1 MIFSISDAPATRIG
15 NARGAPCAA
24 ALAHLARHTSRDT
37 VLIASSTTQ
46 PVRHGDATVGHLTG
60 YDVDGLS
67 TVVDHLGA
75 KGLDLVLHGSGGGLE
90 AAAEFVALL
99 RGRYD
104 SIRALVPEAALS
116 ALSLIA
122 FVCDTIIM
130 PESALL
136 GVPQD
141 SREPHIACGEAADWV
156 ARNGAH
162 RNALNRIELAT
173 MVFDEDESSDGPIT
187 ARHARDLGL
196 QVHLVRDRS
205 GIGSHLEAIGKPV
218 EYTFRAEALV
228 KLIENH
234 QGGFYAVVS

>member
-1 MIFSISDAPATRIG
+1 
-15 NARGAPCAA
+15 
-24 ALAHLARHTSRDT
+24 
-37 VLIASSTTQ
+37 
-46 PVRHGDATVGHLTG
+46 
-60 YDVDGLS
+60 
-67 TVVDHLGA
+67 
-75 KGLDLVLHGSGGGLE
+75 LE
-90 AAAEFVALL
+90 AAAELVALL

-104 SIRALVPEAALS
+104 SIRALVPEAAVS

-141 SREPHIACGEAADWV
+141 FREAHITCGEAAEWV
-156 ARNGAH
+156 ARNSAH
-162 RNALNRIELAT
+162 PNTSNRVELTT
-173 MVFDEDESSDGPIT
+173 MIFDEDESSDGPIT

-196 QVHLVRDRS
+196 QVHLACDRS

-218 EYTFRAEALV
+218 EYTFRAESLV

-234 QGGFYAVVS
+234 RGAYYAVVS